1 LKVDLRVGSIEK
13 TSYDNETFDIVTCAS
28 SMSYWEDPVAC
39 FNEVYRILKSGGTA
53 IFFEP
58 QQGVDVDEV
67 VKTIRANLA
76 DASKVRQFAAV
87 SLNKFALRRGD
98 RVGLNLYSK
107 DEILRIANQ
116 SRFTEHVSIEKTTL
130 QNLPIFLRIRLTRVA

>member
-1 LKVDLRVGSIEK
+1 
-13 TSYDNETFDIVTCAS
+13 
-28 SMSYWEDPVAC
+28 MSYWEDPVAC